1 MRSIVLIFL
10 CIIIII
16 FGITVGIQNS
26 QLVQLQFLHW
36 RINQLPLWVVSYA
49 SAALGA
55 LLALC
60 FSLIAVIKA
69 NSDARHAKKK
79 IRELENERDHTRNL
93 GVTHDLPPSEP
104 KNEA

>member
-1 MRSIVLIFL
+1 MRSIILIFI
-10 CIIIII
+10 CILIII

-26 QLVQLQFLHW
+26 QEVQVRFLHLK
-36 RINQLPLWVVSYA
+36 ISLLPLWVVAYA

-60 FSLIAVIKA
+60 ASLIAIVKA
-69 NSDARHAKKK
+69 NSKARHLRGK
-79 IRELENERDHTRNL
+79 IKELEKERDYSRNV
-93 GVTHDLPPSEP
+93 GVTHDIPPAPP